1 MHWHAAATPGTG
13 GVTDVMCFIAG
24 LLCYPLTCEKCSKKR
39 TERKEII
46 TEFVDTEF
54 KYGRDLRII
63 RDEFLRPMEVA
74 GLLSKEQLKSIFLNI
89 EELIRVNVKFAERLQ
104 DALDIATEQ
113 GDEVRNHRLCDKYV
127 QTLLIFGIDN
137 LGVHYG

>member
-1 MHWHAAATPGTG
+1 MT
-13 GVTDVMCFIAG
+13 G
-24 LLCYPLTCEKCSKKR
+24 LLFYPLTCDKCEKKR

-63 RDEFLRPMEVA
+63 REEFQRPMQVA
-74 GLLSKEQLKSIFLNI
+74 GLLSKEQLESIFLNI
-89 EELIRVNVKFAERLQ
+89 DELIRVNSKFSERLQ

-113 GDEVRNHRLCDKYV
+113 GDEVIKLRSQSHVITRNHH
-127 QTLLIFGIDN
+127 LISFLITFPS
-137 LGVHYG
+137 YRTSRR